1 MSSRTCLA
9 VAAAAVVAA
18 AAPGAAGAVG
28 FAGGPPR
35 LAEGSH
41 STVATAARLR
51 RPSGTYTGPG
61 GLQIIVQGKTL
72 QLVAFGFKCRG
83 KVTGRTALNDFPIV
97 RRRGRYRF
105 SIKAHGG
112 VTYSDDKSPD
122 NAAISFSGR
131 FTPKARRA
139 LGTFTVRTPRCGRVG
154 PVAWSARRR

>member
-1 MSSRTCLA
+1 
-9 VAAAAVVAA
+9 VAA

-28 FAGGPPR
+28 DPGSSARLTPR
-35 LAEGSH
+35 SD

-51 RPSGTYTGPG
+51 RPSGTYTGPN

-72 QLVAFGFKCRG
+72 QLIAFGFKCR

-122 NAAISFSGR
+122 NAAIRFSGR

-154 PVAWSARRR
+154 PVDWSAHK